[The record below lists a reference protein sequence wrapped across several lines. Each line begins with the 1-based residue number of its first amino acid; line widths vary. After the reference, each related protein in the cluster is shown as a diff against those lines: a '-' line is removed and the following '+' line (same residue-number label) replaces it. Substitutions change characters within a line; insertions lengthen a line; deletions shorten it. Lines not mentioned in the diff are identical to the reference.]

1 MSHELVAFRCMVCIW
16 AIVPTNGT
24 NRMST
29 MSSKVMLLGRMQCR
43 LNLYCMVIL
52 RPVKR
57 EEQLLLA
64 FNLTSDHRC
73 SLLRYFII
81 NLRHPIDD
89 SRELKQRRRRRR
101 RERQKSYRFILAKQQ
116 LCTCIT
122 LFCTLLCRRCTTT
135 TWKCLISRF
144 VKDKNF
150 LFLFLNFDTVLRI
163 QLQKNISSIWG
174 IKQDGISA
182 IKFEAARIHF
192 LSDVFVALDVV
203 VA

>member
-1 MSHELVAFRCMVCIW
+1 MSQQLVAFRCMVCIW
-16 AIVPTNGT
+16 TIVPTNGT

-43 LNLYCMVIL
+43 LSLYCMVIL

-73 SLLRYFII
+73 SLLRYIK

-122 LFCTLLCRRCTTT
+122 LFCTLLWRRCTTT
-135 TWKCLISRF
+135 TWKRLISRF

-192 LSDVFVALDVV
+192 LSDVFVALAVV